1 VTLDISE
8 REAAEAASEFTF
20 RHPRT
25 SPKHKLTFGREL
37 ASALAGGFHGGAT

>member
-25 SPKHKLTFGREL
+25 SPKYKLTFGHEP
-37 ASALAGGFHGGAT
+37 ANALAGGIHGGAT